1 MRLLVTGGR
10 GGYLGRHVV
19 RAARDAG
26 HEAVAAGS
34 ADADVRDRSAV
45 GALVGQHRP
54 DAIVHTAY
62 DQSEWDVTATGAAH
76 LALAAARHGV
86 RMVLVSSDVV
96 FSGRSPVYDESAR
109 PDPITAY
116 GAAKAAAE
124 TVALAVLDDVVVA
137 RTSLICGDGRSKHEE
152 LVHRAARGA
161 DLVMFDDEVRCPV
174 HVGDLANALVE
185 LAAGS
190 HRGALH
196 LGGADELSRLELGRL
211 VAVRDGLDP
220 STLRAGRRADLEEP
234 GPIRVRLDSSMAGRT
249 LATRL
254 RGAREFL
261 AP

>member
-19 RAARDAG
+19 RAAREAG
-26 HEAVAAGS
+26 HDVVSVGS
-34 ADADVRDRSAV
+34 VDADVRDRAAV
-45 GALVGQHRP
+45 HALVARHAP

-62 DQSEWDVTATGAAH
+62 DQSDWDVTANGAAH

-86 RMVLVSSDVV
+86 RMVLVSSDAV
-96 FSGRSPVYDESAR
+96 FSGRSPAYDESAR

-124 TVALAVLDDVVVA
+124 TAALAVVDDVVVA

-152 LVHRAARGA
+152 LVHRAVGGA
-161 DLVMFDDEVRCPV
+161 DVVMFDDEVRCPV
-174 HVGDLANALVE
+174 HVGDLASALVE
-185 LAAGS
+185 LAAGRR
-190 HRGALH
+190 RGVLH
-196 LGGADELSRLELGRL
+196 LGGADDMSRLELGRL
-211 VAVRDGLDP
+211 VAVREGLDP
-220 STLRAGRRADLEEP
+220 SALRAGRRADLEDP
-234 GPIRVRLDSSMAGRT
+234 GPIRVRLDSSLAGRT
-249 LATRL
+249 LVTRL